1 MQQAWFGEEDEDEV
15 LTDTLFAEVILP
27 FSLPSTFTYRV
38 PQEWKDSIAVG
49 KRVVVPFGKK
59 KYYSGM
65 VLHIANQ
72 PPRGYE
78 AKYLNAILDEH
89 PILNTTHLNFW
100 SWIASYYLCN
110 LGDVM
115 NAALPAGLK
124 LASETRLLPDPEAD
138 LINTPMSD
146 AERQI
151 MEVLMRKEVLT
162 ITEVQEVTALKNV
175 FPLIKSLYH
184 KQLIYTGEEMKER
197 YTPKLKTYIRLNPE
211 YHGDAALKVLLDGL
225 ERRAG
230 KQADVVLNYLV
241 NSPKKEWL
249 DKLQFQKSSEI
260 SPAAIK
266 ALHDK
271 SIFLSEERRVD
282 RLDSTSAN
290 QLDYRLNPEQQAA
303 KAGIKAFWKEKEV
316 VLLHGITGSGKSFIY
331 FDLIREALDRGE
343 QVLYLLPEIA
353 LTVQLVGKL
362 RAVFKE
368 HVYISHSRFN
378 ENERVEVYKKVSS
391 GEPCV
396 VIGARSSIF
405 LPFQSLGLLVIDE
418 EHDPSFKQY
427 DPAPRYHGRD
437 AAIMLANLFK
447 AKVILGSATP
457 SIESYFN
464 AKTEKYGLITLVN
477 RFGDSILPAIELV
490 DLGAM
495 KRKGEMRQ
503 SFSVPLLESIESSI
517 SRDKQVILFQNRKGY
532 VPIILCNQCGWTLK
546 CISCDISMT
555 YYKSSDLMKCNYCG
569 YSQRP
574 VKVCP
579 TCGSAHLEMSGFGT
593 EMIEE
598 ELKLLHPA
606 YRISRFDQSSIRG
619 KHAHH
624 RIVHEFEDHELDI
637 LVGTQMLAKGLDF
650 EGVNLVG
657 VMQAD
662 QLLNFPHFRAH
673 ERAFQ
678 LLTQV
683 AGRAGRRE
691 ERGKVLIQTYKKD
704 HPVLEDVINHN
715 YDRFFNIEITER
727 EKFHY
732 PPFTK
737 LIEISL
743 KSMEL
748 PLLERASAHLAVL
761 FKAILGSRVL
771 GPETPY
777 VSKIRNFHI
786 RRMLV
791 KLDRDKTSHLQVK
804 QDLRKILEDFHADK
818 KWRAV
823 RVQFDVDPA

>member
-1 MQQAWFGEEDEDEV
+1 MQQAWFSEEEEDEV
-15 LTDTLFAEVILP
+15 LTDTLFADVILP

-38 PQEWKDSIAVG
+38 PREWNETIAVG

-65 VLHIANQ
+65 VLHVGDQ
-72 PPRGYE
+72 PPKGYE
-78 AKYLNAILDEH
+78 AKYLNAILDEF
-89 PILNTTHLNFW
+89 PILNTVHLKFW
-100 SWIASYYLCN
+100 TWIASYYLCN
-110 LGDVM
+110 MGDVM

-124 LASETRLLPDPEAD
+124 LASETRLLPDPDAD
-138 LINTPMSD
+138 LLNTPMSD
-146 AERQI
+146 AEKQI

-162 ITEVQEVTALKNV
+162 ITEVQEITGIKNV

-184 KQLIYTGEEMKER
+184 KQLVYTGEEMKER

-211 YHGDAALKVLLDGL
+211 YADDQALKVLLDGL
-225 ERRAG
+225 EKRAG
-230 KQADVVLNYLV
+230 KQADVVLKYLV
-241 NSPKKEWL
+241 NSPKREWL
-249 DKLQFQKSSEI
+249 DKLHFQKSGDI
-260 SPAAIK
+260 GAPAIK
-266 ALHDK
+266 ALLDK
-271 SIFLSEERRVD
+271 SIFIAEERRVD
-282 RLDSTSAN
+282 RLDSTSSRSM
-290 QLDYRLNPEQQAA
+290 DYTLNAEQEQA
-303 KAGIKAFWKEKEV
+303 KIQIKSFWKDKEV

-405 LPFQSLGLLVIDE
+405 LPFQQLGLLVIDE
-418 EHDPSFKQY
+418 EHEPSFKQY

-437 AAIMLANLFK
+437 AGIMLATLFK
-447 AKVILGSATP
+447 ARVILGSATP
-457 SIESYFN
+457 SIESYYN
-464 AKTEKYGLITLVN
+464 AKTEKYGLVSLKN
-477 RFGDSILPAIELV
+477 RFGDSSLPAIELV
-490 DLGAM
+490 DLAAM

-503 SFSVPLLESIESSI
+503 SFSLPLLESIESSI
-517 SRDKQVILFQNRKGY
+517 KHDKQVILFQNRKGY

-598 ELKLLHPA
+598 ELKLLHPT

-691 ERGKVLIQTYKKD
+691 EKGKVMIQTYKKE
-704 HPVLEDVINHN
+704 HPVLEDVINHD
-715 YDRFFNIEITER
+715 YARFFTIEIAER

-748 PLLERASAHLAVL
+748 PLLEKAAAHLAVL
-761 FKAILGSRVL
+761 FKAMLGSRVL

-791 KLDRDKTSHLQVK
+791 KLDRDKTSHLRVK
-804 QDLRKILEDFHADK
+804 QDMRKILEDFHADK